1 MKLIGFGLKIISIL
15 YLIQKTYNNMTSN
28 NINMIDIFNEFDDKV
43 VKRIEITREF
53 EKLIES
59 E

>member
-1 MKLIGFGLKIISIL
+1 
-15 YLIQKTYNNMTSN
+15 MTSN

>member
-15 YLIQKTYNNMTSN
+15 YLIQKTYNNVTSN